1 MSTTSCQRARSSQKA
16 PTPLSLAGSNWPER
30 NSLIAQTADVFI
42 VIEGGPGAAREAT
55 EAFMRTA
62 TYLHSL
68 EEASK
73 SLAQANRLAEDG
85 GPLIL
90 CVRWTGGAA
99 GGMSFGEGVE
109 QVQVPPDAF
118 LRHLFATVE
127 EWKSLEDERE
137 RGRAP
142 SAIVDMVARF
152 LDVETLEP
160 NSAAKKR
167 RTE

>member
-1 MSTTSCQRARSSQKA
+1 MV
-16 PTPLSLAGSNWPER
+16 
-30 NSLIAQTADVFI
+30 AQIADVII

-62 TYLHSL
+62 T
-68 EEASK
+68 SK
-73 SLAQANRLAEDG
+73 SLSQ

-99 GGMSFGEGVE
+99 AGTSVGEGVCPI
-109 QVQVPPDAF
+109 PPDAF
-118 LRHLFATVE
+118 LRHPIATVE

-160 NSAAKKR
+160 NRAAKKR